1 MQVKNL
7 KWILNRYTNNSA
19 LVYREVDT
27 FADNYVKGWQGFL
40 LCHIATDHPAI
51 SSLRLSD
58 WLLTLT
64 GVAMGIYGN
73 MCREI
78 EYMYLQF
85 QFIYLPEKKY
95 IYINIHTY
103 IQ

>member
-1 MQVKNL
+1 
-7 KWILNRYTNNSA
+7 
-19 LVYREVDT
+19 
-27 FADNYVKGWQGFL
+27 
-40 LCHIATDHPAI
+40 
-51 SSLRLSD
+51 
-58 WLLTLT
+58 
-64 GVAMGIYGN
+64 MGIYGN
-73 MCREI
+73 LCREI